1 MIASAVS
8 ASLGKHH
15 SLKGNKKA
23 LSTVTAVI
31 EGTGSLGASV
41 LQILIPHLNDIFS
54 LFVGKRAIENLLF
67 FYDLSKNSKFL
78 KNKLSKDLVLWE

>member
-41 LQILIPHLNDIFS
+41 LQIIIPHLSDIFG
-54 LFVGKRAIENLLF
+54 LFVGELE
-67 FYDLSKNSKFL
+67 
-78 KNKLSKDLVLWE
+78 KLAKGVKGNVVLT